1 MFFRECFIVNFSPMN
16 RISTSLLALA
26 CSIIV
31 LHASALGQVAVMTHG
46 GAPFRPPTDLESA
59 ASALLPSDSEPTIII
74 RYLGYRCSH
83 CVRQLLYI
91 NSYAE
96 KLRHLGVHILAISE
110 DPTAEWHQLVA
121 QHDVDTTIF
130 AYLSDPEGEHAQ
142 RLGARRMERDTLFD
156 LHATIVRVG
165 SSVKY
170 ATFSSE
176 PDMDVARII
185 GALDHSVAMPV
196 AVAPEFIDR
205 YLQREPVATIVAG
218 PQDGI
223 VEPLDLDFNRSYL
236 HPNDLWVVTTDK
248 RGHAIAIIHEATS
261 STPVIVNKKDSRA
274 SHFMWRTMS
283 ISMGNNGAFATAQN
297 GEPGDGEIDYMFM
310 GPTLWSSDTSV
321 FASRYQNDPD
331 YLASHLDMLHQSP
344 YNLGIAHDSANVY
357 WVSDAKY
364 KGISRYDFRDPHEV
378 GGTDHRDGVI
388 RRYVETSLVP
398 AERGRPA
405 HVALDKRSGYLYYV
419 DPGKGA
425 VHCLDTRTG
434 RVKDT
439 LVMPPSSAENLE
451 EFTSVV
457 DAAQWTVV
465 SGLSKPIG
473 IEVVG
478 KRLLVGDEQTSRIY
492 VYALDGIT
500 ATPMG
505 YIKTTAL
512 SLHGIV
518 VGPDGK
524 IWYTDKKAATVC
536 RLDVGAENSLLPNRR
551 VVVRS
556 VRDTI
561 TFTYNSTSTDSYQ
574 PTLQHRTW
582 DARTGKWSVWSDQ
595 FLGPKIPASSSSQI
609 VVDITCPDTTSWYV
623 VELAEIDGNG
633 NHTLRAQTTIV
644 PERTRRVVVQDERYG
659 TFNIND
665 AVLQTSRKGYTMLP
679 SDVFIEISHE
689 LPFLKTILWNS
700 GSAGEISVVDDAVLR
715 SCIDRSVDVMLI
727 GDDPLLLRTD
737 LAQSVQFFREFG
749 VSMRGAQ
756 QEPDDKGQRRYTGV
770 LGDPVTSGIA
780 TVECALPR
788 LAHHRGGQYMPS
800 VLLRPVSGGKAML
813 RQSGDTSVV
822 GARYERGMYRSI
834 ILGINASRFLD
845 GGQRTIILG
854 KGLAWLEETSDK
866 DPIDTTTSID
876 DEGRRLITSDI
887 VLDLR
892 TSDRTLVWNA
902 QNMRTEYMS
911 VDVYA
916 STGQKIAELY
926 SGNDPY
932 PSGEYMMQNV
942 SPGCY
947 HVIVKTSTAVHH
959 RAIIIR

>member
-1 MFFRECFIVNFSPMN
+1 V
-16 RISTSLLALA
+16 
-26 CSIIV
+26 
-31 LHASALGQVAVMTHG
+31 
-46 GAPFRPPTDLESA
+46 
-59 ASALLPSDSEPTIII
+59 

-96 KLRHLGVHILAISE
+96 KLQRLGVRVLAISE
-110 DPTAEWHQLVA
+110 DASSQWQRFVT
-121 QHDVDTTIF
+121 QHNMDTSIF
-130 AYLSDPEGEHAQ
+130 RYVSDPDGAIARSLGAQ
-142 RLGARRMERDTLFD
+142 RNEQDTLFD
-156 LHATIVRVG
+156 LHATIVSVGGRVT
-165 SSVKY
+165 Y

-185 GALDHSVAMPV
+185 GALHQSEAMPT

-261 STPVIVNKKDSRA
+261 SKPAIVNKKDSRA

-283 ISMGNNGAFATAQN
+283 IAMGNNGAFATAQN
-297 GEPGDGEIDYMFM
+297 GEPGDGDSEYMFM

-321 FASRYQNDPD
+321 FASRYQNDNN

-344 YNLGIAHDSANVY
+344 YDLGIAHDSANVY

-378 GGTDHRDGVI
+378 GGTDHRDGII
-388 RRYVETSLVP
+388 RRYVETSIVP

-405 HVALDKRSGYLYYV
+405 HIALDKSTGYLYYV

-439 LVMPPSSAENLE
+439 LPMPPSSAENVE
-451 EFTSVV
+451 EFTSVI

-465 SGLSKPIG
+465 SSLGKPIG
-473 IEVVG
+473 IEVIG
-478 KRLLVGDEQTSRIY
+478 KRLLVGDELTSRIY

-505 YIKTTAL
+505 YVQTTAL

-524 IWYTDKKAATVC
+524 IWYTDRKAGTVC
-536 RLDVGAENSLLPNRR
+536 RLDLGAENSIVPNRR
-551 VVVRS
+551 VVVRGL
-556 VRDTI
+556 RDTV
-561 TFTYNSTSTDSYQ
+561 TFTYASSSSKTYQ
-574 PTLQHRTW
+574 PTFQKRAW
-582 DARTGKWSVWSDQ
+582 DARTGTWGSWSES
-595 FLGPKIPASSSSQI
+595 FFGPKISANASAQI
-609 VVDITCPDTTSWYV
+609 VVDVEAADTTSWYV
-623 VELAEIDGNG
+623 VELAEIDANG
-633 NHTLRAQTTIV
+633 NHTLRAQTTII

-659 TFNIND
+659 TFSIND
-665 AVLQTSRKGYTMLP
+665 AVQQTSRMGYAMLP
-679 SDVFIEISHE
+679 SDVFIEIAHE
-689 LPFLKTILWNS
+689 LPYLKTILWNS
-700 GSAGEISVVDDAVLR
+700 GTAGELSVVDDAVLR
-715 SCIDRSVDVMLI
+715 SCIDRNIDVMLI

-737 LAQSVQFFREFG
+737 LEQSVQFFREFG

-756 QEPDDKGQRRYTGV
+756 QEPEDKGQRMYTGV
-770 LGDPVTSGIA
+770 LGDPVTSGMGA
-780 TVECALPR
+780 VECALPR
-788 LAHHRGGQYMPS
+788 LTHHRGGQYMPS
-800 VLLRPVSGGKAML
+800 VLLRPVSGGKSML

-822 GARYERGMYRSI
+822 GARYERGTYRSI

-854 KGLAWLEETSDK
+854 KGLAWLEEASDN
-866 DPIDTTTSID
+866 DPIDTTTSVD
-876 DEGRRLITSDI
+876 TETQRQLSSDI
-887 VLDLR
+887 GIDVR
-892 TSDRTLVWNA
+892 TSGRTVVWNA
-902 QNMRTEYMS
+902 QNMRGEYMS

-926 SGNDPY
+926 NGSDLY
-932 PSGEYMMQNV
+932 PSGEYMLQNV
-942 SPGCY
+942 STGCY
-947 HVIVKTSTAVHH
+947 HVIVRTTTAVHH
-959 RAIIIR
+959 QAIIIR

>member
-1 MFFRECFIVNFSPMN
+1 MN
-16 RISTSLLALA
+16 RITTSLLTLA
-26 CSIIV
+26 CFV
-31 LHASALGQVAVMTHG
+31 LFLCAPAQGQDAAMDHA
-46 GAPFRPPTDLESA
+46 GATFRPPADLQSA
-59 ASALLPSDSEPTIII
+59 ASELFRSNSGSTIIV

-96 KLRHLGVHILAISE
+96 KLRHLGVRVLAISE
-110 DPTAEWHQLVA
+110 DTESQWKQLVT
-121 QHDVDTTIF
+121 QHNVDTSIF
-130 AYLSDPEGEHAQ
+130 EYVSDPDGAVAR
-142 RLGARRMERDTLFD
+142 RLGAQRIERDTLFD

-185 GALDHSVAMPV
+185 GALDHSEAMPV
-196 AVAPEFIDR
+196 AAAPEFIDR

-261 STPVIVNKKDSRA
+261 SNPVIVNKKDSRA

-283 ISMGNNGAFATAQN
+283 ISMGSNGAFATAQN
-297 GEPGDGEIDYMFM
+297 GEPGDGELDYMFM

-388 RRYVETSLVP
+388 RRYVETSIVP

-405 HVALDKRSGYLYYV
+405 HVALDKSTGYLYYV

-439 LVMPPSSAENLE
+439 LIMPPSSAENLE
-451 EFTSVV
+451 EFTSVI

-465 SGLSKPIG
+465 SSLSRPIG
-473 IEVVG
+473 IEVIG

-492 VYALDGIT
+492 VYVLDGKMAI
-500 ATPMG
+500 PLG
-505 YIKTTAL
+505 YIQTTAS

-524 IWYTDKKAATVC
+524 IWYTDKKSGTIC
-536 RLDVGAENSLLPNRR
+536 RLDLGSENSLVPNRR
-551 VVVRS
+551 AVVRGL
-556 VRDTI
+556 RDTVS
-561 TFTYNSTSTDSYQ
+561 FTYNSNSTKTYQ
-574 PTLQHRTW
+574 PAFQHRTW

-609 VVDITCPDTTSWYV
+609 VVDITSPDTTSWYV
-623 VELAEIDGNG
+623 VELAEIDANG

-679 SDVFIEISHE
+679 SDVFLEIAHE
-689 LPFLKTILWNS
+689 LPFLKTLLWNS
-700 GSAGEISVVDDAVLR
+700 GTAGEISVVDDAVLR
-715 SCIDRSVDVMLI
+715 SCIERNVDVMLI
-727 GDDPLLLRTD
+727 ADDPLLLRTD

-756 QEPDDKGQRRYTGV
+756 QEQDDKGQRRYTGV
-770 LGDPVTSGIA
+770 LGDPVTSGMA

-813 RQSGDTSVV
+813 SQSGDSSVV
-822 GARYERGMYRSI
+822 GARYERGTFRSI

-854 KGLAWLEETSDK
+854 KGLAWLEESADS
-866 DPIDTTTSID
+866 DPIDTTTSVRY
-876 DEGRRLITSDI
+876 EGPRPINSDI
-887 VLDLR
+887 ILAVR
-892 TSDRTLVWNA
+892 TSDRTVVWNA
-902 QNMRTEYMS
+902 QNMRAEYMS

-926 SGNDPY
+926 NGSDPY

-942 SPGCY
+942 SSGCY
-947 HVIVKTSTAVHH
+947 HVIVRTATAVHH
-959 RAIIIR
+959 RAIILR